1 MWEYLRNVTSAP
13 KWKCMKDFV
22 VIPPGPGVN
31 VSLLPDANEYRYYSN
46 KYYQSLL
53 L

>member
-22 VIPPGPGVN
+22 VIPPGPNVN
-31 VSLLPDANEYRYYSN
+31 VSLLPDADEYR
-46 KYYQSLL
+46 
-53 L
+53 